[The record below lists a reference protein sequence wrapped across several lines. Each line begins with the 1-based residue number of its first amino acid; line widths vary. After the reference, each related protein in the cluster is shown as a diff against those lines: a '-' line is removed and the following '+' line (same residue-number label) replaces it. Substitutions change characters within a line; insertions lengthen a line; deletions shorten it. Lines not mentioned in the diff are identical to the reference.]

1 MGYYTVQVAVQCT
14 QITHIELQMLFSLEH
29 L

>member
-1 MGYYTVQVAVQCT
+1 MGHYKVQVAVQCT
-14 QITHIELQMLFSLEH
+14 QITHNELQKLYSLKH